1 MSNTS
6 RRGGFTLVELLV
18 VIGIIAVLI
27 SLLLPAL
34 SKAKRQALIVTEL
47 SNMRQVGLA
56 VHMYAND
63 NRGRV
68 TAAGVYPGWHDL
80 VRARLY
86 GFSWDGP
93 TRKYVKGGPE
103 YLKASIIDSGIGDPT
118 SQVWGCPLTGAS
130 ADWFRY
136 SGSWWWNAG
145 MPNTCDDLGK
155 PITCRPDFDRND
167 RNLAWWEI
175 SNLPDRFHLTIT
187 GGGYE
192 DSSGRQPNPDNIVLV
207 TDMGTWNGMEGGFPG
222 HLRAKP
228 ANTGDVDGAC
238 TLFLSGRAT
247 WRPRAELQ
255 ACWAGGPDWG
265 YR

>member
-1 MSNTS
+1 MSNS
-6 RRGGFTLVELLV
+6 LRRGGFTLVELLV

-34 SKAKRQALIVTEL
+34 SKAKRQALIVSEL

-63 NRGRV
+63 HKGRV
-68 TAAGVYPGWHDL
+68 PAAGVYPGWHDS
-80 VRARLY
+80 VRGRLY
-86 GFSWDGP
+86 GYYFDKQTG
-93 TRKYVKGGPE
+93 KYVKGGPE
-103 YLKASIIDSGIGDPT
+103 YLKASMIDSGSAPM
-118 SQVWGCPLTGAS
+118 SQVWGCPLTGGS
-130 ADWFRY
+130 SNDFRY

-145 MPNTCDDLGK
+145 FMNTCDDLGN
-155 PITCRPDFDRND
+155 PITCKPNFDPTAVN
-167 RNLAWWEI
+167 WWEQ
-175 SNLPDRFHLTIT
+175 NLPESFRLTIT
-187 GGGYE
+187 GGGYS
-192 DSSGRQPNPDNIVLV
+192 DRSGRQPNPDNIVLV

-247 WRPRAELQ
+247 WRPRGELQ
-255 ACWAGGPDWG
+255 RHWAGGPDWG
-265 YR
+265 WR